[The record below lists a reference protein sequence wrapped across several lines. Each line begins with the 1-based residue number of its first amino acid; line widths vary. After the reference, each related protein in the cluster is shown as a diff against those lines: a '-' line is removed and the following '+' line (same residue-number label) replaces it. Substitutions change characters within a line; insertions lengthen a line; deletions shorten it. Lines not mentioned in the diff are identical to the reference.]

1 MNKTK
6 NKSSTV
12 SMNIPLNKHITQNRR
27 VWRQGWK
34 KLENANTLIRE
45 GKVIHSK
52 KAMLNPHTIVGK
64 NLRYQIGSVEEKL
77 STKKLHLLKLL
88 SKKFIPSSVW
98 NMFWS
103 RWSGVIVSNMGKDFV
118 MERGRRFSFFKY
130 RFLIKKSI
138 KSYYALNNK
147 NFKEMSRRGKAWPT
161 TAGYKYIFFRNM
173 ERRLDVTLVRLG
185 YALHLEHARTLIKKG
200 KIFVDDRVMTQADY
214 LLSPAS
220 TVRATQK
227 DLPFTLLYREHLKH
241 HPFTWLKFRRRRF
254 FRKGRRKFWSL
265 RRKGSLAKKLSS
277 YLRASNKGSNS
288 DMNAYDVMNKLRSGS
303 NIERLKFR
311 EESDLQVKDY
321 KIKFLKNKL
330 KWRSGAP
337 KRKIRK
343 RTTKMPLTQLA
354 DQLVCVSRNEALF
367 THFYK
372 HKDIKLPDSMQVLTF

>member
-147 NFKEMSRRGKAWPT
+147 NFKEMSRRGKEWPT
-161 TAGYKYIFFRNM
+161 TAGYKYIFFRWFPN
-173 ERRLDVTLVRLG
+173 
-185 YALHLEHARTLIKKG
+185 
-200 KIFVDDRVMTQADY
+200 F
-214 LLSPAS
+214 
-220 TVRATQK
+220 
-227 DLPFTLLYREHLKH
+227 
-241 HPFTWLKFRRRRF
+241 
-254 FRKGRRKFWSL
+254 
-265 RRKGSLAKKLSS
+265 KL
-277 YLRASNKGSNS
+277 
-288 DMNAYDVMNKLRSGS
+288 
-303 NIERLKFR
+303 
-311 EESDLQVKDY
+311 
-321 KIKFLKNKL
+321 
-330 KWRSGAP
+330 
-337 KRKIRK
+337 
-343 RTTKMPLTQLA
+343 
-354 DQLVCVSRNEALF
+354 
-367 THFYK
+367 
-372 HKDIKLPDSMQVLTF
+372 